1 VATVLFWIFSVL
13 QFLVAIGLIAIVAM
27 QTTKSE
33 GLAGTLGGKSSISF
47 QGRPGVE
54 EQLQQWTTYLA
65 VAFIVL
71 SFIIAVFQMR
81 IL

>member
-1 VATVLFWIFSVL
+1 MTIVLFWIFSVL
-13 QFLVAIGLIAIVAM
+13 QFLVAIGLVAIVAM

-33 GLAGTLGGKSSISF
+33 GLAGTLGGKSSVSF

-54 EQLQQWTTYLA
+54 EQLQHWTSYLA
-65 VAFIVL
+65 VAFLIL
-71 SFIIAVFQMR
+71 SFIVSLFHLR